1 MRRPTRSRLLVV
13 HLLVAALFLVL
24 LGRLWQVQIL
34 DGDRYARM
42 AADNHTRRTVI
53 PAVRGE
59 IVDARGRPLARNR
72 AAVRVTV
79 DRAALDRLPD
89 RGRAVLGRL
98 ADLLGRPREEIAGR
112 LRVCGPGVDEP
123 CRDGVP
129 YEPVPVADGV
139 SERVALRLME
149 RRHELPGV
157 RVEPRPVREYPR
169 GTLAAHLL
177 GYLAPGSSGAG
188 RGGAEATGR
197 DGLEAHYEADLSG
210 RAGSREIV
218 VDSGGR
224 AVRTV
229 REQAPVPGATL
240 VTSIDARVQAV
251 VEKALK
257 KAAGRAAGRGGAAGT
272 GAAVVMDART
282 GRVVALAGYPAYDP
296 SVWTGGIREADYKR
310 LTSPAHGLPLI
321 SRAVQGQWPPAS
333 TWKIVSTAAAARAGY
348 PLDGRYDCSGS
359 YRIGDRS
366 FRNFGGRN
374 LGGMDLHRA
383 LVVSCDTI
391 FYRFAYRMWLKDE
404 DARRPADP
412 MQRMARAFGFGVRT
426 GVDLPGEAAGR
437 VPDRTWKRTTW
448 EDTRKRMCADA
459 RTGYPS
465 VARTDPRRAAY
476 LKAIAKE
483 NCRHGYL
490 WTAGDAANFS
500 IGQGDVLVTPLQL
513 ARAYAALAN
522 GGTLFSPRVGRAVVG
537 RDGRVLREI
546 TPPVTGRLPVPG
558 KTLAYIRRALA
569 DVPRSGTAAPAFAGF
584 PLDKVPVAG
593 KTGTAE
599 AYGAADTSWF
609 ASFAPADDPRLVVVV
624 VVSEGG
630 AGAEAAAPAARE
642 IWSGIYG
649 LEGKRAALPGG
660 KPPAGLPKTAG
671 YQVSR
676 DQEGFPRPRTTGRL
690 RS

>member
-1 MRRPTRSRLLVV
+1 MMRRPTRSRLLVV
-13 HLLVAALFLVL
+13 HLLVAVLFLVL
-24 LGRLWQVQIL
+24 LGRLWQVQVL

-42 AADNHTRRTVI
+42 AAENHTRRVVV

-59 IVDARGRPLARNR
+59 IVDDRGRPLARDR
-72 AAVRVTV
+72 AAVRVSV

-89 RGRAVLGRL
+89 RGRAVLSRL
-98 ADLLGRPREEIAGR
+98 AELLGRPRKQLAAR
-112 LRVCGPGVDEP
+112 LRPCGPGVNKP
-123 CRDGVP
+123 CWAGSP
-129 YEPVPVADGV
+129 YEPVPVAGEV
-139 SERVALRLME
+139 SERVALHLME
-149 RRHELPGV
+149 REDDLPGV
-157 RVEPRPVREYPR
+157 RVERRPVREYPR

-188 RGGAEATGR
+188 RGGAEPTGR
-197 DGLEAHYEADLSG
+197 DGLEAQYEDDLSG
-210 RAGSREIV
+210 RAGSREVV
-218 VDSGGR
+218 VDSAGR

-229 REQAPVPGATL
+229 RERAPVPGATL

-257 KAAGRAAGRGGAAGT
+257 RAAGRVAGAAGS
-272 GAAVVMDART
+272 GAAVVMDVRT
-282 GRVVALAGYPAYDP
+282 GRIVALAGYPAYDP
-296 SVWTGGIREADYKR
+296 SVWTGGIRQTDYER
-310 LTSPAHGLPLI
+310 LTSEAHGLPLI
-321 SRAVQGQWPPAS
+321 SRAIQGQWPPAS

-348 PLDGRYDCSGS
+348 PLDGHYDCSGS

-366 FRNFGGRN
+366 FRNFGGAN

-391 FYRFAYRMWLKDE
+391 FYRFAHRMWLKD
-404 DARRPADP
+404 DGARRPADP
-412 MQRMARAFGFGVRT
+412 MQHMARAFGFGVRT

-437 VPDRTWKRTTW
+437 VPDRTWKRETW
-448 EDTRKRMCADA
+448 ERTRKQTCADA

-476 LKAIAKE
+476 LTAIAKE
-483 NCRHGYL
+483 NCDHGYL

-546 TPPVTGRLPVPG
+546 TPPVTGRLPVPDR
-558 KTLAYIRRALA
+558 TLAYIRQALA

-609 ASFAPADDPRLVVVV
+609 ASFAPADHPRLAVVV

-630 AGAEAAAPAARE
+630 TGAEAAPRPPVRSGPASTASTAGGPRCPADAR
-642 IWSGIYG
+642 
-649 LEGKRAALPGG
+649 
-660 KPPAGLPKTAG
+660 PPAFRRPR
-671 YQVSR
+671 VS
-676 DQEGFPRPRTTGRL
+676 PRPMACPL
-690 RS
+690 P